1 MHEII
6 SFIRFVLVLGTALVG
21 AYITAV
27 MVTTTYEYL
36 ASREDEEEKKRGG
49 LTPTE
54 NSPPYALN
62 LIEVRFLS
70 LGLKNSHAA

>member
-36 ASREDEEEKKRGG
+36 ASREDEEEKR
-49 LTPTE
+49 E
-54 NSPPYALN
+54 ES
-62 LIEVRFLS
+62 
-70 LGLKNSHAA
+70 